1 MEFLNKIILGDQVLR
16 ERDFDFVDKVR
27 ISNPAYDPRF
37 FESFSTLW
45 ASAYAFQ
52 KAIEPPAGRDNKA
65 VGEWVSLFLLHF
77 YQVLH
82 LEAFDKNKIES
93 EYSLDLWSAI
103 SGTYLES
110 NISRVVLLKT
120 SEDMVVGA
128 YVPNVVFFP
137 CRGRSS
143 WCDNDT
149 LRLYLEGSRL
159 SWEKCKDVLLPQS
172 EGIGKFLS
180 HLRSIATYVLEG
192 DLRIALN
199 EFCDNEPIFRGV
211 TPVEIKRIDRDPL
224 NWIINP
230 LPESGELLD
239 KYPLKRKNENG
250 KWVYYLV
257 GTMRHTSEWMRKLIE
272 PGMPSP
278 NLYKKEGDK
287 QIDAKFSGRTINCYL
302 AEGDEIV
309 LLDELFLS
317 DPTWVCGIPK
327 GSSPYASSVRNLH
340 KLEVRDSEGIFSS
353 LQGQTAV
360 CPVPINLKFLEHFP
374 EILRDPEGNI
384 RARRN
389 ADKDE
394 VEWTFKIL
402 GKEVTWETKLAHVTE
417 LRNSMLTIW
426 PPKVADKWHFYVA
439 RGTGDKKTC
448 GRWSLVDENGKEGTN
463 IELSEREY
471 FNILTT
477 DTNKPNVPNRPK
489 ALLLKDE
496 IEKEKGLLFLS
507 GLESRIFHESR
518 KASLAVDFGTSN
530 TSIAYKVKDPDKDS
544 TPQSLVFELS
554 PVTLWGE
561 LSPFVLESAGFIPSH
576 WGGEKGFYPTVLLVR
591 RDAIA
596 RLAATV
602 PGNIKVE
609 DLFQASIPGLHKKLV
624 DPLFE
629 GRLRSYWEAK
639 DNLKWNLTEQTPFRL
654 LFLWLSLLY
663 AHAEIFFRH
672 NAEIDDY
679 VFTFPLALPCNARKY
694 FHQEAEEAIRK
705 TRKYCYG
712 AEASRDIFNY
722 IDNVDES
729 TAIAKSVQASGQS
742 TVLEVFVDMGGS
754 TADIA
759 IRNAKQYLVL
769 DSIKVAGRTFIKT
782 AEENY
787 SEADISGAQ
796 RFKDHLKRLLQ
807 INDLDQLL
815 PFDRSGKGREI
826 TGLPSFDSL
835 YSLALNSLP
844 VSDFDRG
851 EAHIL
856 EQTMGSLSYQKYRTQ
871 LLFRHV
877 IAYALLQ
884 ACAAV
889 VAGKL
894 KPTDGITMIFGGN
907 AWALMMFAEFPRIR
921 ETLRKES
928 EEVLTLLKKHL
939 LDYVEEDEKQYI
951 ESLKVFD
958 VHLLNERNL
967 SDAKTSVAKG
977 SLVNLNVGATGME
990 EKAKPYSG
998 ITIKNLQVNGLG
1010 PITVRWCDR
1019 WSFEEIRRKL
1029 EEHAGI
1035 SEIRSLRF
1043 ENSETYTVPIDPL
1056 LSIFTRLGN
1065 VQHHGE
1071 DQMTPQEWSR
1081 INGLLLNDRLYLDN
1095 AKPKNAPISCF
1106 VSEVLY
1112 SGDQKYL
1119 KILAYINETLKRR
1132 P

>member
-1 MEFLNKIILGDQVLR
+1 MEFLNKIILGEQVLR
-16 ERDFDFVDKVR
+16 ERDFDSVDKVR

-52 KAIEPPAGRDNKA
+52 KAIEPPAERDRKA
-65 VGEWVSLFLLHF
+65 VEEWVSLFLLHF

-82 LEAFDKNKIES
+82 LEPFDKNTIEN
-93 EYSLDLWSAI
+93 EYSKDLWNAI

-110 NISRVVLLKT
+110 NISSVVLLKT
-120 SEDMVVGA
+120 SEDQVVGA
-128 YVPNVVFFP
+128 YGPSVVFFP
-137 CRGRSS
+137 CRGRPAWS
-143 WCDNDT
+143 DNDT
-149 LRLYLEGSRL
+149 LKLYLEGSRL
-159 SWEKCKDVLLPQS
+159 SWEKCKDVLLPQA
-172 EGIGKFLS
+172 EWIATFLS

-192 DLRIALN
+192 DLRNALN

-211 TPVEIKRIDRDPL
+211 TQVEIKRIDRDPL
-224 NWIINP
+224 KWQIHP
-230 LPESGELLD
+230 LPDPAELLD
-239 KYPLKRKNENG
+239 KYPLKRDKEG
-250 KWVYYLV
+250 GGRIFYLV
-257 GTMRHTSEWMRKLIE
+257 GTMRHSSDWMRKLIK

-278 NLYKKEGDK
+278 NLYRKEGDK

-309 LLDELFLS
+309 PLDELFLS
-317 DPTWVCGIPK
+317 DATWVCGIPK
-327 GSSPYASSVRNLH
+327 GSSAYASSVKNLH
-340 KLEVRDSEGIFSS
+340 KLEVRDSEGIFSG
-353 LQGQTAV
+353 LQNQTAV

-374 EILRDPEGNI
+374 EILQDPDGTI

-389 ADKDE
+389 ADKDK
-394 VEWTFKIL
+394 VEWTFRIL
-402 GKEVTWETKLAHVTE
+402 DKEVTWSTKLAHATE
-417 LRNSMLTIW
+417 LRNSTLAIW
-426 PPKVADKWHFYVA
+426 PPKVAEKWHFYVA

-471 FNILTT
+471 FNILK
-477 DTNKPNVPNRPK
+477 DSNVPNRPK

-496 IEKEKGLLFLS
+496 SEKEKGLLFLS
-507 GLESRIFHESR
+507 GLESRTFHESLR
-518 KASLAVDFGTSN
+518 ASLAVDFGTSN
-530 TSIAYKVKDPDKDS
+530 TSIAYKVKDPDKDL
-544 TPQSLVFELS
+544 TPQPLVFELS

-561 LSPFVLESAGFIPSH
+561 LSPFVLESAGFIPSL

-596 RLAATV
+596 RLIGTKPV
-602 PGNIKVE
+602 DIRVE

-624 DPLFE
+624 DPLFS
-629 GRLRSYWEAK
+629 GKLRSYWEAK

-663 AHAEIFFRH
+663 AHAEVFFRH

-679 VFTFPLALPCNARKY
+679 VFTFPLALPYSARKY
-694 FHQEAEEAIRK
+694 FHQEAKEAISK
-705 TRKYCYG
+705 TRAYCYG
-712 AEASRDIFNY
+712 AEPSRDVFNY

-729 TAIAKSVQASGQS
+729 MAIAKSVQVSGLS
-742 TVLEVFVDMGGS
+742 TSLEVFVDMGGS

-759 IRNAKQYLVL
+759 IRNANKYLVL
-769 DSIKVAGRTFIKT
+769 DSIKVAGRIFIKT

-796 RFKDHLKRLLQ
+796 RFKDNLGHLLN
-807 INDLDQLL
+807 INELDQLL
-815 PFDRSGKGREI
+815 PFDRSGKGKDR

-835 YSLALNSLP
+835 YSLALNNLD
-844 VSDFDRG
+844 VSDFERG

-856 EQTMGSLSYQKYRTQ
+856 EQGMESPSYQKYRTQ

-889 VAGKL
+889 VDKKL
-894 KPTDGITMIFGGN
+894 KPTDGIKMIFGGN
-907 AWALMMFAEFPRIR
+907 AWALMMFAEFPRTR
-921 ETLRKES
+921 ERLRKES

-939 LDYVEEDEKQYI
+939 LEYVEEDEKQYV
-951 ESLKVFD
+951 ENLKVFD
-958 VHLLNERNL
+958 VQLLNERNL

-977 SLVNLNVGATGME
+977 ALMNLNVKATGME
-990 EKAKPYSG
+990 EEAKPYTG
-998 ITIKNLQVNGLG
+998 ITIKNLQVNSLEK
-1010 PITVRWCDR
+1010 ITVHWCDR
-1019 WSFEEIRRKL
+1019 WSFDVIKSKL
-1029 EEHAGI
+1029 GENLGI
-1035 SEIRSLRF
+1035 GEIRSLQF
-1043 ENSETYTVPIDPL
+1043 EESETHTRPIDHL
-1056 LSIFTRLGN
+1056 LSIFTRLCN
-1065 VQHHGE
+1065 VQHYGQ
-1071 DQMTPQEWSR
+1071 DQMTPQDWSSV
-1081 INGLLLNDRLYLDN
+1081 NGLLLNGRLYLDS

-1112 SGDQKYL
+1112 SGDHRYL
-1119 KILAYINETLKRR
+1119 KILADINEAHKKRS
-1132 P
+1132 